1 MKLFKDV
8 LDFFGPQFFGDPA
21 DQSDLAM
28 AFDEPSGPPEGAAG
42 MLFSHF
48 LPKLALLLETDLA
61 GEKVLQQGGRAAW
74 HLVRK

>member
-1 MKLFKDV
+1 MFES
-8 LDFFGPQFFGDPA
+8 FFWSQFFEDP

-28 AFDEPSGPPEGAAG
+28 AFDEPGPPEGAAG

-61 GEKVLQQGGRAAW
+61 GEKVLQRQGGMASCSANN
-74 HLVRK
+74 V